1 MLPDAPV
8 FAVFLAAAPA
18 GERHGYASK
27 FKQKLREGAMSTV
40 ITPLKPG
47 ESSDPEVNELLQQA
61 VEGW

>member
-1 MLPDAPV
+1 
-8 FAVFLAAAPA
+8 
-18 GERHGYASK
+18 
-27 FKQKLREGAMSTV
+27 MSTV